1 MKRATKHSMAET
13 MRSIRTTYQECN
25 KLMEDI
31 RHLTFGRYGED

>member
-1 MKRATKHSMAET
+1 MRSATKHSITEA

-31 RHLTFGRYGED
+31 RNLTFGRYGED